1 MGNIREIR
9 RHLEKHATFWQSK
22 EILEKIR
29 KLREHYRTSGILEI
43 VGEKWRKRENF
54 WENWGTL
61 GNIREITGD

>member
-9 RHLEKHATFWQSK
+9 RHLEKHVTFWQSK

-43 VGEKWRKRENF
+43 VGEKLRKRENF

>member
-43 VGEKWRKRENF
+43 VGEKLRKRENF
-54 WENWGTL
+54 LGKL
-61 GNIREITGD
+61 GNIREH

>member
-1 MGNIREIR
+1 M
-9 RHLEKHATFWQSK
+9 EKHATFWQSK

-43 VGEKWRKRENF
+43 VGEKLRKRENF